1 MSRSERLFRYLLRL
15 FPAEFRGDFG
25 DEMTQTFREHRQ
37 DVLARGGTMALLA
50 LWRDTIRGIVATAPR
65 EHLDVLRQDV
75 RYGLRNLRRSPGF
88 TAVAIVALAI
98 GIGANT
104 AVFSIV
110 DGVLFK
116 ALPYPHPERL
126 VTAFESLG
134 TSLEKMGFS
143 PPDFETVR
151 RDATSFTDVA
161 AYRNV
166 SYELSGIGQSIRVKA
181 AKVSPSL
188 FSVLGASPALGRTL
202 AQEDDTANAA
212 VAILSFG
219 TWAGVFGRD
228 PNVIGRTVSLD
239 RRPYTIVGVMP
250 EPFTFPPRGSTMN
263 GEPAALFVPMAFTP
277 FERQAFGMM
286 YNNSV
291 VGRLKPGVTLE
302 AARSEI
308 ELLTRR
314 VIERYP
320 PPLRPFS
327 QGLQIPLGQLD
338 EEIVGRSRSLLLL
351 LMGAVAIVLL
361 IACADVA
368 NLMLTRAGG
377 RQRELAIR
385 SAMGA
390 SPTRVVRQLLTE
402 SFVLAALG
410 AALGLLLGYGTLRVF
425 QSLAGTTL
433 PRAESIGFD
442 WRVVL
447 FTAIV
452 GLSTPLLFGLL
463 PALRTAFASALY
475 ALKEGSYSTAGV
487 GRQRVLR
494 SLVVAQFALAL
505 MLSVAAGLFVRSFL
519 RVLATDPGFRVDHV
533 VNTMTALP
541 TGRYSN
547 GQIVKAFYAQA
558 VEAAQQIPGVALAGA
573 STDRPLDIRERRA
586 CTPDHSARPVTS
598 PSRLVAATWTVGRY
612 FEALGIPLK
621 RGRLFTDT
629 DGKSGQPVVII
640 SETLARDIWAD
651 ADPIG
656 RQIKWGIEVS
666 QAPWMTVVGVVGDI
680 KQGPLDAETLPLVYE
695 PLAQEVADE
704 MQGVILPFYANVNLV
719 TRTASSV
726 EVTTSAIRASLQRA
740 DPALPVAKTDE
751 LAEIVNDSVRSRR
764 FSTSVVAAFAV
775 VALGL
780 AAMGIYG
787 VLASVVLEQTREI
800 GLRLA
805 LGATSGDVLWLV
817 FRRALVMAAAGV
829 SIGIAGALAITQ
841 VMAGLLYQI
850 RPTDAVTFLGAALLL
865 AGLAAAAS
873 LIPAWR
879 ATRVDPLVALRA
891 G

>member
-1 MSRSERLFRYLLRL
+1 
-15 FPAEFRGDFG
+15 
-25 DEMTQTFREHRQ
+25 
-37 DVLARGGTMALLA
+37 MALLA

-65 EHLDVLRQDV
+65 EHLDMLRQDV
-75 RYGLRNLRRSPGF
+75 GYGLRNLRRSAGF
-88 TAVAIVALAI
+88 TAVAITALAV

-116 ALPYPHPERL
+116 ALPYPHPEQL
-126 VTAFESLG
+126 VVAFENVG
-134 TSLEKMGFS
+134 PSLEKAGFS
-143 PPDFETVR
+143 PPDFETLR
-151 RDATSFTDVA
+151 RHATSFTDLA

-166 SYELSGIGQSIRVKA
+166 SYELSGVGRSVRVKA

-188 FSVLGASPALGRTL
+188 FSVLGANPALGRTMT
-202 AQEDDTANAA
+202 EGDDTANAA
-212 VAILSFG
+212 VAVLSFG
-219 TWAGVFGRD
+219 TWSSAFGRD
-228 PNVIGRTVSLD
+228 PNVIGRVVSLD

-250 EPFTFPPRGSTMN
+250 ESFTFPSRGSAIN

-277 FERQAFGMM
+277 LERQAFGMM

-291 VGRLKPGVTLE
+291 VGRLKAGVTLE
-302 AARSEI
+302 AARSE
-308 ELLTRR
+308 LGVLTRR
-314 VIERYP
+314 VIEAYP
-320 PPLRPFS
+320 PYLKQFGGGLLIPIAPLE
-327 QGLQIPLGQLD
+327 
-338 EEIVGRSRSLLLL
+338 EEIVGSSRRLLLL

-368 NLMLTRAGG
+368 NLMLTRAGS

-402 SFVLAALG
+402 SFVLAMLG

-447 FTAIV
+447 FTASV
-452 GLSTPLLFGLL
+452 GLATPILFGLL
-463 PALRTAFASALY
+463 PALRTAFASTLH

-487 GRQRVLR
+487 GRQRLLR
-494 SLVVAQFALAL
+494 SLVVVQFALAL

-519 RVLATDPGFRVDHV
+519 RVLATDPGFSVDHV
-533 VNTMTALP
+533 VNAMTTLP

-547 GQIVKAFYAQA
+547 GQMVKAFYAQA
-558 VEAAQQIPGVALAGA
+558 VDAAQQIPGVALAGA
-573 STDRPLDIRERRA
+573 STDPPLGIRERRA
-586 CTPDHSARPVTS
+586 LTPDLSARPV
-598 PSRLVAATWTVGRY
+598 PSRVRLVAATWTVGRY

-621 RGRLFTDT
+621 RGRFFTDA
-629 DGKSGQPVVII
+629 DGRSGQPVVII
-640 SETLARDIWAD
+640 SETLARDVWGS
-651 ADPIG
+651 ADPVG

-666 QAPWMTVVGVVGDI
+666 HAPWMTVVGVVGDI
-680 KQGPLDAETLPLVYE
+680 KQGPLDAETFPLVYE
-695 PLAQEVADE
+695 PLAQEVTDE
-704 MQGVILPFYANVNLV
+704 MRGVILPFYADVNLV
-719 TRTASSV
+719 ARTAGSV
-726 EVTTSAIRASLQRA
+726 DTTISAIRASLQRA
-740 DPALPVAKTDE
+740 DPALPVAKTEE
-751 LAEIVNDSVRSRR
+751 LAEIVNDSVRARR
-764 FSTSVVAAFAV
+764 FSMTLVSAFAI
-775 VALGL
+775 VALCL
-780 AAMGIYG
+780 AAIGIYG
-787 VLASVVLEQTREI
+787 VLANVVLEQTREI

-805 LGATSGDVLWLV
+805 LGATRADVLWLV
-817 FRRALVMAAAGV
+817 FKRALIMAAAGAA
-829 SIGIAGALAITQ
+829 IGVAGALAVTQ
-841 VMAGLLYQI
+841 LMAGLLYQI

>member
-1 MSRSERLFRYLLRL
+1 
-15 FPAEFRGDFG
+15 
-25 DEMTQTFREHRQ
+25 MTQAFREHRQ

-88 TAVAIVALAI
+88 TAVAIVALAV

-116 ALPYPHPERL
+116 ALPYPHPEQL
-126 VTAFESLG
+126 VTGFESLG

-143 PPDFETVR
+143 PPDFETLR
-151 RDATSFTDVA
+151 RHATSFTDLA
-161 AYRNV
+161 TYRNT
-166 SYELSGIGQSIRVKA
+166 SYELSGIGQSVRVKA
-181 AKVSPSL
+181 ARVSPSL
-188 FSVLGASPALGRTL
+188 FSVLGASQALGRTL
-202 AQEDDTANAA
+202 MQEDDTANAA
-212 VAILSFG
+212 VAVLSFA
-219 TWAGVFGRD
+219 TWSEVFGRD

-250 EPFTFPPRGSTMN
+250 EPFAFPPRGSTMN

-277 FERQAFGMM
+277 FEREAFGMM
-286 YNNSV
+286 YNNSL
-291 VGRLKPGVTLE
+291 VGRLKPGVTLD
-302 AARSEI
+302 AARSELEI
-308 ELLTRR
+308 LTRR
-314 VIERYP
+314 VIEAYP
-320 PPLRPFS
+320 PQLRSFS
-327 QGLQIPLGQLD
+327 QKLRIPLGPLD
-338 EEIVGRSRSLLLL
+338 EEIVGRSRRLLLL
-351 LMGAVAIVLL
+351 LLGAVAIVLL

-368 NLMLTRAGG
+368 NLMLTRASG

-385 SAMGA
+385 SAIGA
-390 SPTRVVRQLLTE
+390 SPARVVRQLLTE

-410 AALGLLLGYGTLRVF
+410 ATLGLLLGYGMLRVF

-463 PALRTAFASALY
+463 PALRTAFASASH
-475 ALKEGSYSTAGV
+475 ALKDGSHSTAGL
-487 GRQRVLR
+487 GRQRLLR
-494 SLVVAQFALAL
+494 GLVVTQFALAL

-533 VNTMTALP
+533 VSTMTTLP

-547 GQIVKAFYAQA
+547 GQMVKAFYAQA
-558 VEAAQQIPGVALAGA
+558 VDAAQQIPGVALAGA
-573 STDRPLDIRERRA
+573 STDPPLGIRERRA
-586 CTPDHSARPVTS
+586 FTPDQSARPVTS
-598 PSRLVAATWTVGRY
+598 PSRVVAATWTVGRY

-621 RGRLFTDT
+621 RGRFFTDA

-640 SETLARDIWAD
+640 SEALARDVWAD

-656 RQIKWGIEVS
+656 RQIKWGIDVS
-666 QAPWMTVVGVVGDI
+666 RAPWMTVVGVVGDI
-680 KQGPLDAETLPLVYE
+680 KQGPLDTETLPLVYE
-695 PLAQEVADE
+695 PLAQELTDE
-704 MQGVILPFYANVNLV
+704 MPGVILPFYAEVNLV
-719 TRTASSV
+719 IRTATSI
-726 EVTTSAIRASLQRA
+726 EVTISAIRASLQRA
-740 DPALPVAKTDE
+740 DPTLPVAKTEE
-751 LAEIVNDSVRSRR
+751 LAEIVNDSVRPRR
-764 FSTSVVAAFAV
+764 FSMSLIAAFAI

-780 AAMGIYG
+780 AAVGIYG
-787 VLASVVLEQTREI
+787 VLANVVLEQTREI
-800 GLRLA
+800 GLRVA
-805 LGATSGDVLWLV
+805 LGATSRDVLWLV
-817 FRRALVMAAAGV
+817 FRRALVMAAAGAA
-829 SIGIAGALAITQ
+829 IGTAGALAVTQ
-841 VMAGLLYQI
+841 ALAGLLYQI
-850 RPTDAVTFLGAALLL
+850 KPTDAVTFLGAALLL
-865 AGLAAAAS
+865 AGLATAAS

-879 ATRVDPLVALRA
+879 ATRVDPLVTLRA

>member
-1 MSRSERLFRYLLRL
+1 MSRSERFFRSLLRL

-25 DEMTQTFREHRQ
+25 DEMTETFREHRQ
-37 DVLARGGTMALLA
+37 DVLARGGIMAHLA

-88 TAVAIVALAI
+88 TAVAIAALAV

-104 AVFSIV
+104 AVFTIV

-126 VTAFESLG
+126 VAAFETLG
-134 TSLEKMGFS
+134 GLDKMGFS
-143 PPDFETVR
+143 PPDFETLR
-151 RDATSFTDVA
+151 RHTRSFTDVA

-166 SYELSGIGQSIRVKA
+166 SYELSGIGQSVRVKA

-188 FSVLGASPALGRTL
+188 FAVLGAPPALGRTL
-202 AQEDDTANAA
+202 TQEDDTANAA
-212 VAILSFG
+212 VVVLTFG

-239 RRPYTIVGVMP
+239 RRPYTIIGVMP

-286 YNNSV
+286 YNNTV
-291 VGRLKPGVTLE
+291 VGRLKPGVMLD

-308 ELLTRR
+308 GVVSKR
-314 VIERYP
+314 VIDAYP
-320 PPLRPFS
+320 TELRQFS
-327 QGLQIPLGQLD
+327 QVLQIPLGPLN

-390 SPTRVVRQLLTE
+390 SPARVVRQLLTE

-410 AALGLLLGYGTLRVF
+410 AAGGLLLGYGILRVF

-433 PRAESIGFD
+433 PRTESIGFD

-447 FTAIV
+447 FTVILA
-452 GLSTPLLFGLL
+452 LATPMIFGLL
-463 PALRTAFASALY
+463 PALRTAFASTLH
-475 ALKEGSYSTAGV
+475 ALKDGSYSTAGM
-487 GRQRVLR
+487 GRQRLLR
-494 SLVVAQFALAL
+494 TLVVVQFALAL
-505 MLSVAAGLFVRSFL
+505 ILSVAAGLFVRSFL

-533 VNTMTALP
+533 VHTMATLP

-547 GQIVKAFYAQA
+547 GQMVKTFYAQA
-558 VEAAQQIPGVALAGA
+558 VEAAQQIPGVAVAGA

-586 CTPDHSARPVTS
+586 FTPDQSARPG
-598 PSRLVAATWTVGRY
+598 PSHARVVAATWTVGRY

-621 RGRLFTDT
+621 RGRFFTDT

-640 SETLARDIWAD
+640 SEILARDVWGD

-666 QAPWMTVVGVVGDI
+666 RAPWMTIVGVVGDI
-680 KQGPLDAETLPLVYE
+680 KQGPLDAETFPLVYE
-695 PLAQEVADE
+695 PLWQEVSDE
-704 MQGVILPFYANVNLV
+704 MRGVILPFYSDVNLV
-719 TRTASSV
+719 TRATGSV
-726 EVTTSAIRASLQRA
+726 EPTMSALRTLLQRA
-740 DPALPVAKTDE
+740 DPALPVPKIEEVAD
-751 LAEIVNDSVRSRR
+751 IVNDSVRPRR
-764 FSTSVVAAFAV
+764 FSMSVIAAFAI
-775 VALGL
+775 VALAL

-787 VLASVVLEQTREI
+787 VLANVVLEQTREI

-805 LGATSGDVLWLV
+805 LGATSRDVLWMV
-817 FRRALVMAAAGV
+817 FKRALVMAAAGV
-829 SIGIAGALAITQ
+829 AIGTAGALAITR
-841 VMAGLLYQI
+841 VLSGLLYQI

-865 AGLAAAAS
+865 GVLAALAS

-879 ATRVDPLVALRA
+879 ASRVDPLVALRA